1 MNFIETPLINH
12 YYITVLH
19 PTGQNVF
26 QGFGDR
32 ASITTIKWVNHVIWL
47 SLLILVQSAFLVSKS
62 TEFDFDWRWLTTKIN
77 RKEVFT
83 SQRL

>member
-1 MNFIETPLINH
+1 MRHALYGVRGHLHILNFIETPLINH

-32 ASITTIKWVNHVIWL
+32 ASITTIK
-47 SLLILVQSAFLVSKS
+47 
-62 TEFDFDWRWLTTKIN
+62 
-77 RKEVFT
+77 
-83 SQRL
+83 